1 MNEGNDK
8 PGLLARLHEA
18 SHRAEDITLAAL
30 LGLMILLAPLQLFLR
45 NFFDTGIEWADP
57 AIRVM
62 VLWVG
67 LLGAVAASRGNRHIT
82 IDALSHFLSKRAQA
96 GVSVITSLFT
106 AAIAGIVSYHSGRF
120 VLSELEYESRAFK
133 GMPARICEVIIP
145 VAFGII
151 AFRYL
156 VYAVVN
162 VRVMLAD
169 EGEPE

>member
-1 MNEGNDK
+1 MSEGTES
-8 PGLLARLHEA
+8 PGSIARVIDFL
-18 SHRAEDITLAAL
+18 HRAEDITLALL

-82 IDALSHFLSKRAQA
+82 IDVLSHLLEKRAQA

-106 AAIAGIVSYHSGRF
+106 ATIAGIVAYYSGSF
-120 VLSELEYESRAFK
+120 VISELEYESMAFK
-133 GMPARICEVIIP
+133 GMPAWICEVIIP

-156 VYAVVN
+156 LYTAAN
-162 VRVMLAD
+162 IRVMLA
-169 EGEPE
+169 GEREAE